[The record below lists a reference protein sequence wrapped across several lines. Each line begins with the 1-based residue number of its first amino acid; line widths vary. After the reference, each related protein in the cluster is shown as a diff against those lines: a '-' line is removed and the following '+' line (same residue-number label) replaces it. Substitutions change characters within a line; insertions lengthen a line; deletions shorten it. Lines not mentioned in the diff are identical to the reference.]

1 MGVDL
6 DRELTELRR
15 KILTM
20 GSLVEQ
26 RVRDAIEALLQR
38 QPEIAQRVRSGD
50 REIDAMDVA
59 IEAECLHILALSQP
73 VAADLRFVLAVLRMN
88 TDLERVGDEAKSIAK
103 RVLDLTETTPSL
115 EIPPMMREMAN
126 ASCTMLSESLT
137 ALAEEDVELCRRVR
151 EADERVDELQK
162 KVFAWVTD
170 EITRNVGKTR
180 AAIDLLSVAR
190 RLERIADL
198 ATNIA
203 EDVIFL
209 IEGAQVRHVRG

>member
-1 MGVDL
+1 MDL
-6 DRELTELRR
+6 ERHLTDLRR

-26 RVRDAIEALLQR
+26 RVRDAVEALLQR
-38 QPEIAQRVRSGD
+38 QEDIAQRVRSGD
-50 REIDAMDVA
+50 REIDAMDVD

-88 TDLERVGDEAKSIAK
+88 TDLERIGDEAKSIAK
-103 RVLDLTETTPSL
+103 RVLDLTEVGPPIEL
-115 EIPPMMREMAN
+115 PPMIREMAE
-126 ASCTMLSESLT
+126 ASVAMLSESLT

-151 EADERVDELQK
+151 NADEQVDDLQK

-170 EITRNVGKTR
+170 EIQRNVNKTR
-180 AAIDLLSVAR
+180 AAIDLLSVTR